1 MSTFYSAQALYTGNH
16 WISEVVIGV
25 ENGKIVSINQQGY
38 DQKNAYPYIVPALI
52 DLQIYGAEG
61 KLLSEFPDADCIEKT
76 YQYCLNG
83 GAAYFQPTIASQ
95 SKDIIYKAIDAV
107 KAYKTTGGKGC
118 IGLHIEGP
126 WINVSKKG
134 AHSTDVIHAPSL
146 QEVQDLL
153 TYGKEWI
160 SMITLAPEVCSK
172 EIIDLIQSNGIV
184 VSAGHS
190 NASYELAT
198 EFFNDN
204 IKVATHLYNAMS
216 PLQHR
221 APGLV
226 GALFN
231 HKKAMSSLV
240 ADGYH
245 VDFSAISIAK
255 QIMGERLFCITDAVT
270 ATSTGMYQH
279 QLVGDKYESAGTLS
293 GSALT
298 QIKSI
303 NNLVDHVGVELGEA
317 IRMCSVY
324 PAKVM
329 QIENMFATIEV
340 NENADLLFLSAD
352 RQLLKMVLS

>member
-1 MSTFYSAQALYTGNH
+1 MSTFYSAQELFTGDH
-16 WISEVVIGV
+16 WISEVVV
-25 ENGKIVSINQQGY
+25 EVKEGKIIAISKEGY
-38 DQKNAYPYIVPALI
+38 DHKNAFPLIVPALI
-52 DLQIYGAEG
+52 DLQIYGAGG
-61 KLLSEFPDADCIEKT
+61 KLLSEFPDAECIEKT
-76 YQYCLNG
+76 YQYCLKG

-95 SKDIIYKAIDAV
+95 TTEVIYKAIDAV
-107 KAYKTTGGKGC
+107 KAYKTNGGKGC

-126 WINVSKKG
+126 WINVVKKG
-134 AHSTDVIHAPSL
+134 AHSADIIHAPSL
-146 QEVQDLL
+146 KEVEAILA
-153 TYGKEWI
+153 YGKEWI
-160 SMITLAPEVCSK
+160 SMITLAPEVCTN

-190 NASYELAT
+190 DASYEMAT
-198 EFFNDN
+198 EFLNRN
-204 IKVATHLYNAMS
+204 IRVATHLFNAMS

-231 HKKAMSSLV
+231 HKRAMCSLV

-245 VDFSAISIAK
+245 VDFNAIKIAK
-255 QIMGERLFCITDAVT
+255 QVMGERLFCITDAVT
-270 ATSTGMYQH
+270 TTTTGKYQH

-303 NNLVDHVGVELGEA
+303 NNLVNEVGIDLGEA

-324 PAKVM
+324 PARVM
-329 QIENMFATIEV
+329 QAKGIHASIEV
-340 NENADLLFLSAD
+340 NENADLLCLSAD
-352 RQLLKMVLS
+352 RQLIKIVVS

>member
-1 MSTFYSAQALYTGNH
+1 MSTFYSAQELFTGER
-16 WISEVVIGV
+16 WISEVVV
-25 ENGKIVSINQQGY
+25 SVDNGKIISLGKQGY
-38 DQKNAYPYIVPALI
+38 DHKNAYPYIVPALI
-52 DLQIYGAEG
+52 DLQIYGANG
-61 KLLSEFPDADCIEKT
+61 KLFSEFTDADCIEKT
-76 YQYCLNG
+76 YQYCLKG
-83 GAAYFQPTIASQ
+83 GVAFFQPTIASQ
-95 SKDIIYKAIDAV
+95 STEIIYKAIDAV
-107 KAYKTTGGKGC
+107 KTYKTNGGKGC

-134 AHSTDVIHAPSL
+134 AHNADVIHAPNL

-172 EIIDLIQSNGIV
+172 EIIDLIQSNGVV
-184 VSAGHS
+184 VSVGHS
-190 NASYELAT
+190 NASYEMAT

-221 APGLV
+221 APGIV

-303 NNLVDHVGVELGEA
+303 NNLVDYVGIDLGEA

-324 PAKVM
+324 PARVM
-329 QIENMFATIEV
+329 QNSATTAKIDV

-352 RQLLKMVLS
+352 RHLVKMVVS